1 MTTTDA
7 VAAWQMRHSRKRA
20 PLVLAICATLSAA
33 SLAGC
38 GSSNLLGSNDQP
50 TSVTSS
56 PAVLP
61 VQQSTSSQSKVAV
74 APIMGAPDAVS
85 KDVGGLLGSSL
96 ERQRV
101 SVSKDGERPDYTL
114 RGYMVATRERASTKI
129 AYIFDLTDPAGKR
142 VNRIQGEEMA
152 QGGDAKNPWS
162 AITPEVAQRITD
174 KTATSL
180 STALASFGSPTTAT
194 TASSNSAPP
203 VGVGAG
209 PSTPANASAAQDAPA
224 AVATNQTTGSI
235 DRGATTGAAATSA
248 ALVPNVIG
256 APGDGNA
263 SLSAAMRQELT
274 QAGIG
279 NASAGQRAYSV
290 AGKVS
295 VSAAKDGKQSVKI
308 DWRVTDPSGG
318 LLATVSQNND
328 IQAGALDGSW
338 GGIAQEAAQGA
349 ASKIKTLIDEH
360 KASSGAPSGAPRTAG
375 APRSRT

>member
-7 VAAWQMRHSRKRA
+7 VAAWQMRNSRKRA

-50 TSVTSS
+50 TSVMSS

-61 VQQSTSSQSKVAV
+61 VHQPTSSQSKVAV

-85 KDVGGLLGSSL
+85 KDVAGLLGSSL

-114 RGYMVATRERASTKI
+114 RGYMVATRERASTKV

-180 STALASFGSPTTAT
+180 STALASLGATAT
-194 TASSNSAPP
+194 TTSSSAAPP
-203 VGVGAG
+203 VGVGA
-209 PSTPANASAAQDAPA
+209 PANPSAAQDIPA

-235 DRGATTGAAATSA
+235 DRGATAGAAAISA
-248 ALVPNVIG
+248 ALVPNVVG

-263 SLSAAMRQELT
+263 SLSAAMRQELQ

-308 DWRVTDPSGG
+308 DWRVSDPSGG

-360 KASSGAPSGAPRTAG
+360 KASGGTASGSPRTAG
-375 APRSRT
+375 ASRPRT

>member
-7 VAAWQMRHSRKRA
+7 VTAWQMRTSRKRA
-20 PLVLAICATLSAA
+20 PLVLAICATLGAA
-33 SLAGC
+33 SLTGC
-38 GSSNLLGSNDQP
+38 GSSNLLGSSDQP

-61 VQQSTSSQSKVAV
+61 VQQPSSSQSKVAV
-74 APIMGAPDAVS
+74 APIMGAPDTVS

-114 RGYMVATRERASTKI
+114 RGYMVATRERASTKV

-180 STALASFGSPTTAT
+180 STALASLGSPA
-194 TASSNSAPP
+194 TASSGSAPP
-203 VGVGAG
+203 VGVGA
-209 PSTPANASAAQDAPA
+209 PANANSAQDTPA
-224 AVATNQTTGSI
+224 TVAASQTTGSI
-235 DRGATTGAAATSA
+235 DRGATTGNAAPAAATSA
-248 ALVPNVIG
+248 ALVPNVVG
-256 APGDGNA
+256 APGDGNT

-308 DWRVTDPSGG
+308 DWRVSDPSGG

-328 IQAGALDGSW
+328 IQAGTLDGSW

-360 KASSGAPSGAPRTAG
+360 RASGGTPSGSPRTAG
-375 APRSRT
+375 ASRSRT